1 MLKEEVLGQRRY
13 FHTGVTRSYQFRID
27 ALKALKRAIQK
38 YEQDI
43 LAALQ
48 ADLNKSYYE
57 GYMTEVG
64 LAVQEINYVLRHL
77 RRWMRPER
85 CAVGLNAFPGKAYRI
100 PEPYGVVL
108 ILSPWNYPFNLTIMP
123 LIGAIAAG
131 NCAVLKPSEGSPHT
145 TEVIL
150 RMLQETFTED
160 FIRVVT
166 GEADLAQ
173 GLLQEKFDH
182 IFFTGSPAIGRSVM
196 AAAAQHLTPVTLE
209 LGGKSPCLVTADAD
223 LEAAAKSIA
232 FGKILNA
239 GQTCVAP
246 DYVLVAEPVADDF
259 CHKLAD
265 AFREQLPDGL
275 ATAGYPQVINR
286 RHFDRL
292 SALSADGQ
300 VVSGGARDAVRLTM
314 EPTILREV
322 SPTSDLMQEEIFG
335 PLLPVL
341 TYTELSS
348 AVQFIASREKP
359 LAFYLFTEN
368 RALADH
374 LFELLSFGGACLN
387 DTMSHLTCKGLP
399 FGGVGNSGMGA
410 YHGKHSFATFSHM
423 KSLYKKSSKG
433 SLPLKISPYTRD
445 YRLLKGFMR

>member
-1 MLKEEVLGQRRY
+1 
-13 FHTGVTRSYQFRID
+13 
-27 ALKALKRAIQK
+27 
-38 YEQDI
+38 
-43 LAALQ
+43 
-48 ADLNKSYYE
+48 
-57 GYMTEVG
+57 
-64 LAVQEINYVLRHL
+64 
-77 RRWMRPER
+77 
-85 CAVGLNAFPGKAYRI
+85 
-100 PEPYGVVL
+100 

-131 NCAVLKPSEGSPHT
+131 NCAVLKPSEGSQHT

-150 RMLQETFTED
+150 RMLQETFTEN

-173 GLLQEKFDH
+173 ALLQEKFDH

-265 AFREQLPDGL
+265 AFGKQLPDGL
-275 ATAGYPQVINR
+275 ATAGYPQVIN

-341 TYTELSS
+341 TYAELAS

-368 RALADH
+368 RALADR

-387 DTMSHLTCKGLP
+387 DTMSHITCKGLP

-433 SLPLKISPYTRD
+433 ILPLKIGPYTRD

>member
-38 YEQDI
+38 YEKDI

-48 ADLNKSYYE
+48 VDLNKSYYE
-57 GYMTEVG
+57 SYMTEVG

-131 NCAVLKPSEGSPHT
+131 NCAVLKPSEGSPHI

-166 GEADLAQ
+166 GGADLAQ
-173 GLLQEKFDH
+173 AFLQEKFDH

-265 AFREQLPDGL
+265 AFLEQLPDGL

-286 RHFDRL
+286 G
-292 SALSADGQ
+292 ADDFT
-300 VVSGGARDAVRLTM
+300 GG
-314 EPTILREV
+314 
-322 SPTSDLMQEEIFG
+322 
-335 PLLPVL
+335 
-341 TYTELSS
+341 
-348 AVQFIASREKP
+348 IA
-359 LAFYLFTEN
+359 
-368 RALADH
+368 D
-374 LFELLSFGGACLN
+374 
-387 DTMSHLTCKGLP
+387 
-399 FGGVGNSGMGA
+399 V
-410 YHGKHSFATFSHM
+410 
-423 KSLYKKSSKG
+423 
-433 SLPLKISPYTRD
+433 
-445 YRLLKGFMR
+445 

>member
-64 LAVQEINYVLRHL
+64 LTIQEINYILRHL

-108 ILSPWNYPFNLTIMP
+108 ILSPWNYPFNLAIMP

-166 GEADLAQ
+166 GGADLAQ
-173 GLLQEKFDH
+173 ALLQEKFDH

-209 LGGKSPCLVTADAD
+209 LGGKSPCLVMADAD

-232 FGKILNA
+232 FGK
-239 GQTCVAP
+239 
-246 DYVLVAEPVADDF
+246 
-259 CHKLAD
+259 
-265 AFREQLPDGL
+265 
-275 ATAGYPQVINR
+275 
-286 RHFDRL
+286 
-292 SALSADGQ
+292 S
-300 VVSGGARDAVRLTM
+300 
-314 EPTILREV
+314 
-322 SPTSDLMQEEIFG
+322 
-335 PLLPVL
+335 
-341 TYTELSS
+341 
-348 AVQFIASREKP
+348 
-359 LAFYLFTEN
+359 
-368 RALADH
+368 
-374 LFELLSFGGACLN
+374 
-387 DTMSHLTCKGLP
+387 
-399 FGGVGNSGMGA
+399 
-410 YHGKHSFATFSHM
+410 
-423 KSLYKKSSKG
+423 
-433 SLPLKISPYTRD
+433 
-445 YRLLKGFMR
+445 